1 MSCAVKPATW
11 LKDAFRFPNGRPTA
25 MTIQCPAHPWAF
37 NTPWGEGDNAF
48 GQPELGLCGL
58 STLDR
63 VKFSGKGTDT
73 TCCFDQ
79 LKTFSSCY
87 QSSYQSEPNC
97 DRYSYYNSKY
107 TQTYK
112 YCQNMASCLDKG
124 RMAWPFWSGARL
136 STDGE
141 KNVCYEETLPEETL
155 PALSRLPALDIRSIP
170 RMASSPFTGQ
180 PYCETSSS
188 GVQVNTWG
196 VPTLCGSDMTRFLS
210 DIVGSSLPDARDNT
224 TWPRFDAVNNTATRA
239 VVSLLDDGDTV
250 TCEPEWV
257 RADATRPT
265 PGTRWVAPSVVSKV
279 ISVSAGPV
287 SVADADISYPTVGVD
302 LYFSAGPKSPPQ
314 TSVSLTKLLGS
325 FQPALPRTILCA
337 IRGRDLGN
345 NGLPVFAFG
354 TAAVV
359 SANGS
364 SSGRPLLIP
373 EWDFPLAT
381 CAGGRLVNNATD
393 KANCGTCGTVCPS
406 DAECVAGMCLCT
418 RIVTTSLSIMTSR
431 AANITARLLGGGGGA
446 AGGVY
451 SATSGAGSGGGGG
464 GGSTAFVVRGVASSP
479 PLVAFGGAG
488 GRPAG
493 WISNATAAWAEAE
506 AQGLPGDV
514 AIGTVTVP
522 AGATLDVIVGGG
534 GGGGGGGG
542 AKLSDGFVFQLGGGG
557 SGGAGFFGGGGG
569 FRGQV
574 NGSRV
579 LRERATGGSGTSG
592 GTGAANGALGAG
604 GDGEGAFL
612 VEGFERQ
619 TLPAATGGQ
628 PSFGGH
634 GQNGTKLG
642 YTSRNVMV
650 GGVGGGGSYGAGGG
664 AGTSGSTENDIYGLS
679 GGDPGSDGGGGA
691 SGASTWASG
700 IRVGAGS
707 GGRISLSSSVS
718 GGGAAGL
725 AILRWPAAAGT
736 CAL

>member
-1 MSCAVKPATW
+1 MQEC
-11 LKDAFRFPNGRPTA
+11 L
-25 MTIQCPAHPWAF
+25 
-37 NTPWGEGDNAF
+37 GDNR
-48 GQPELGLCGL
+48 L
-58 STLDR
+58 
-63 VKFSGKGTDT
+63 
-73 TCCFDQ
+73 
-79 LKTFSSCY
+79 
-87 QSSYQSEPNC
+87 
-97 DRYSYYNSKY
+97 
-107 TQTYK
+107 
-112 YCQNMASCLDKG
+112 
-124 RMAWPFWSGARL
+124 AWPFWSGASL
-136 STDGE
+136 STSNATD
-141 KNVCYEETLPEETL
+141 CYKVPEEKGTPSL
-155 PALSRLPALDIRSIP
+155 AWRLPAIDIRRIP
-170 RMASSPFTGQ
+170 LVTSRVTGDK
-180 PYCETSSS
+180 YCDISTT
-188 GVQVNTWG
+188 GLPVNKWG
-196 VPTLCGSDMTRFLS
+196 APSQCGHDMTRFLYG
-210 DIVGSSLPDARDNT
+210 IISSKFPEHRDNT
-224 TWPRFDAVNNTATRA
+224 TWPYIDSVNNTATRA
-239 VVSLLDDGDTV
+239 VVSLDADGDTV

-257 RADATRPT
+257 RAD
-265 PGTRWVAPSVVSKV
+265 GTKAGTSRQWVGPRVVSKV
-279 ISVSAGPV
+279 ITVSAGPT
-287 SVADADISYPTVGVD
+287 SVADWHVHFPSVGVD
-302 LYFSAGPKSPPQ
+302 LYSSAGPNVDPQ
-314 TSVSLTKLLGS
+314 TSVSLKKLLGN
-325 FQPALPRTILCA
+325 FEPALPRTIVCA
-337 IRGRDLGN
+337 IRGSDPGN

-354 TAAVV
+354 EAAVV

-364 SSGRPLLIP
+364 SNGKPVLIP
-373 EWDFPLAT
+373 DWDFPLAT

-506 AQGLPGDV
+506 AQGLPGEV

-542 AKLSDGFVFQLGGGG
+542 AKISDGFVFQLGGGG

-664 AGTSGSTENDIYGLS
+664 AGTSGCTENDIYGLS

-691 SGASTWASG
+691 SGASTWTSG